1 MTGIDEDDYSL
12 FSEVHA
18 LYMYSVHTYTHS
30 TNLLGKQY
38 KETKQT
44 YLLLFLYTECPR
56 KQYRKYL
63 QLFSKFVWNFERIY
77 DFKKFSSRVTKEPR

>member
-44 YLLLFLYTECPR
+44 YLLLFLYTQSVPENNTESISNSFR
-56 KQYRKYL
+56 N
-63 QLFSKFVWNFERIY
+63 LFEILKEFMTSKN
-77 DFKKFSSRVTKEPR
+77 SHPG